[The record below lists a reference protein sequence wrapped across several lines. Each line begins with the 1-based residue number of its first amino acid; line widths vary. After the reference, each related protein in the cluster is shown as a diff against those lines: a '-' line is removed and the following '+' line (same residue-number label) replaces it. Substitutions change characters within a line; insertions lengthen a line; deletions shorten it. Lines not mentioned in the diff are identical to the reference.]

1 MAVSTSRTTG
11 GYIGSGSGGAIPS
24 GWTEFGDA
32 YWQQSTPNKPI
43 AQYYKIAV
51 GNDSLP
57 TMGTYASSG
66 SSTPVSVTY
75 VTAIELKDTTAG
87 TNAGA
92 HWDVSNRQGLGI
104 AYNQAAT
111 PYSVAAFNSYSGTGT
126 TNTLTI
132 SGATP
137 SPFTDSALWIVG
149 RTNQNYS
156 SATWPLGATPSVGTN
171 GSTISGSLL
180 WQGVYNYNSATPSP
194 QFGITTGSGGV
205 TTQSAYMLGF
215 NLATSHQA
223 TPQPASARVSYV
235 GVNSITAGAQI
246 GGLPKSTPQTANS
259 RISVI
264 ESVSQKAGSKVSAPL
279 SNSITASAKIK
290 PSAWNYSTLYLS
302 VGNSPKQVLGNNY
315 FNLSSDVDGGYPG
328 LITRLTSSLS
338 PSSTPISSIS
348 VVLPSAYSSSAY
360 GQATPNVYYNKYQAT
375 PNTKIIPLNIPSGS
389 FVVISNY
396 SGNTLLTKQIFKTS
410 SAITPPLPTSTP
422 PPLTISIV
430 PTSVSYTFSTS
441 AIVSI
446 VPNYTFI
453 IDGGQSI

>member
-1 MAVSTSRTTG
+1 
-11 GYIGSGSGGAIPS
+11 
-24 GWTEFGDA
+24 
-32 YWQQSTPNKPI
+32 
-43 AQYYKIAV
+43 
-51 GNDSLP
+51 
-57 TMGTYASSG
+57 
-66 SSTPVSVTY
+66 
-75 VTAIELKDTTAG
+75 
-87 TNAGA
+87 
-92 HWDVSNRQGLGI
+92 
-104 AYNQAAT
+104 
-111 PYSVAAFNSYSGTGT
+111 
-126 TNTLTI
+126 
-132 SGATP
+132 
-137 SPFTDSALWIVG
+137 
-149 RTNQNYS
+149 
-156 SATWPLGATPSVGTN
+156 
-171 GSTISGSLL
+171 
-180 WQGVYNYNSATPSP
+180 
-194 QFGITTGSGGV
+194 
-205 TTQSAYMLGF
+205 MLGF
-215 NLATSHQA
+215 NQATPHQA

-235 GVNSITAGAQI
+235 AVNSITAGFSI
-246 GGLPKSTPQTANS
+246 TPVPTFPKSTPQTANS

-396 SGNTLLTKQIFKTS
+396 SGNTLLAKQIFKTS